1 MKMKLQVKLV
11 LIFSSLFIICFS
23 LISFLSYKYSY
34 RLLKELALHHV
45 ECPAWKIEQFI
56 KSFISTQKEEIR
68 CKATS
73 MYIKERL
80 KKINKKTINYKKLI
94 NEITIRL
101 KQMTKG
107 EHCVTELF
115 ILNMQGKIIASTD
128 PKQIG
133 KNKSD
138 REYFLKVKKFVI
150 ATDIYFSPVLKKP
163 TLLTAA
169 PIINERNNTVSG
181 IMVERIKIKEM
192 SKFVKGFVGRAV
204 TEEIYLVN
212 KNGEF
217 LLGSM
222 PESIKFK
229 KKLISKGIN
238 NCING
243 KSGIKEYMNYRN
255 VPVVGAYRWMD
266 KEKWA
271 LLVEMNQDEAFLVI
285 YKLRNLIIIL
295 GFIMTFLIIII
306 VFIMAGKISQPILK
320 LAEASDKI
328 ASGNL
333 NVSVK
338 AATGDEIEILA
349 RSFNRMVK
357 DLRISRKELKKWGES
372 LDKKVNEKT
381 KELQE
386 KVEELEKFNKF
397 SIDRELKM
405 IELKKEIEDLKNKLK
420 ES

>member
-1 MKMKLQVKLV
+1 MKIKLQIKLV
-11 LIFSSLFIICFS
+11 VIFSSLFIISFS

-34 RLLKELALHHV
+34 RILKAISLHHV

-56 KSFISTQKEEIR
+56 KSFISIQKEAIV

-73 MYIKERL
+73 IYIKEKL
-80 KKINKKTINYKKLI
+80 KKINKKTRNYNKLI
-94 NEITIRL
+94 SKINMRL
-101 KQMTKG
+101 KQMIKG
-107 EHCVTELF
+107 NHRITELF
-115 ILNMQGKIIASTD
+115 ILNMQGKVIASTD
-128 PKQIG
+128 TKQIG

-138 REYFLKVKKFVI
+138 RDYFIKGKKKVF
-150 ATDIYFSPVLKKP
+150 ATDIYLSLALKHP
-163 TLLTAA
+163 TLLTSA
-169 PIINERNNTVSG
+169 PILNNKPISAV
-181 IMVERIKIKEM
+181 MVARIKIEEM
-192 SKFVKGFVGRAV
+192 AKFVKGFIGRAI

-222 PESIKFK
+222 TEPVEFK

-243 KSGIKEYMNYRN
+243 KSGVKEYVNYKN
-255 VPVVGAYRWMD
+255 VPVVGAFRWMD
-266 KEKWA
+266 KEEWG
-271 LLVEMNQDEAFLVI
+271 LIVEIEQKEAFAVI
-285 YKLRNLIIIL
+285 YKLRNSIL
-295 GFIMTFLIIII
+295 FVGFIMTFLIIII
-306 VFIMAGKISQPILK
+306 VFVMAGKISQPILK

-328 ASGNL
+328 ASGDL

-338 AATGDEIEILA
+338 VNTGDEIEVLA
-349 RSFNRMVK
+349 NSFNYMVK
-357 DLRISRKELKKWGES
+357 DLKISRKELKKWGES
-372 LDKKVNEKT
+372 MDKKVNDKT

-420 ES
+420 LKV